1 LKKSHYFSDLIKNYI
16 DEVDDLV
23 TDSEGKPVLQKR
35 LNEKRREINA
45 ILPMIAFSPEMVS
58 VVFYGAFGFDS
69 DEIMRRI
76 VQSEPGC
83 ADFLAWDE
91 LRRELTV
98 SDWALPLIDASLKT
112 EGGDNFL
119 VATAALEFL
128 RTKDSSDAPASE
140 PRTKP
145 AHDNEEGEG
154 EGDEEGEG
162 EDEDEVDDLGEA
174 GADWLSEQGFEPLDR

>member
-1 LKKSHYFSDLIKNYI
+1 LKKSRYFSDLIRNYI

-35 LNEKRREINA
+35 LNEKRREIEA
-45 ILPMIAFSPEMVS
+45 ILPMIEFSPEMVS

-69 DEIMRRI
+69 HEIMRRI

-83 ADFLAWDE
+83 ADFLTWNE

-98 SDWALPLIDASLKT
+98 AAWALPLIEAALKT
-112 EGGDNFL
+112 QGGNDFL

-128 RTKDSSDAPASE
+128 RTKDTSDAPAAE
-140 PRTKP
+140 PRAKP
-145 AHDNEEGEG
+145 VRGDEDGEG
-154 EGDEEGEG
+154 ERDEAG
-162 EDEDEVDDLGEA
+162 EDEDEADDLSEA